1 MSADPLSFAEPD
13 SLAIDAASLGSAA
26 RAIANNSSPVMAYV
40 QAVRAIPMGEQSIL
54 VSGSVAGHYDVLSK
68 RPELKSALYGAIH
81 RGDEVAGHMSSLHG
95 WAAGGARKIAAM
107 VTPPLETLRSI
118 LAAVP
123 AGGTMSDGDVT
134 RAREQMQ
141 IAWVNS
147 MMVSMAVNQIGSG
160 IDNFLSNIIIDHETL
175 ARGPLELIKVGRE
188 IGKQVSD
195 EAMKYVLNPMARG
208 IGETMLQIGR
218 AFIAATDRVGGV
230 IGNAML
236 GHEAMR
242 GGASAL
248 AAAATT
254 ARVKY
259 EAAANAF
266 ARADSATM
274 STTLRKLQLTTSIQ
288 SWNQFA
294 EFFERSG
301 L

>member
-1 MSADPLSFAEPD
+1 MSADALLSSEAD
-13 SLAIDAASLGSAA
+13 SLAIDAASLGAAA
-26 RAIANNSSPVMAYV
+26 RAIANSSSPVMTYV
-40 QAVRAIPMGEQSIL
+40 QAVRAIPMGEQPLI
-54 VSGSVAGHYDVLSK
+54 VSGNVVGRYDVLSK
-68 RPELKSALYGAIH
+68 RPELKSALYAAIR
-81 RGDEVAGHMSSLHG
+81 RGDEVAGHMSTLHG
-95 WAAGGARKIAAM
+95 WAAGGARGIAGM
-107 VTPPLETLRSI
+107 VTPPLESLRSI

-123 AGGTMSDGDVT
+123 AGGSMSTADVA

-141 IAWVNS
+141 LAWVHT
-147 MMVSMAVNQIGSG
+147 MMVSMG
-160 IDNFLSNIIIDHETL
+160 ISQLGAGINNFLSNVIIDHETL
-175 ARGPLELIKVGRE
+175 ARGPLELFKVGQE
-188 IGKQVSD
+188 IGKQISD

-248 AAAATT
+248 ATAANT
-254 ARVKY
+254 ARAKY

-266 ARADSATM
+266 YRADSATM
-274 STTLRKLQLTTSIQ
+274 SITLRKLQLTTAIQ